1 MGVGFFDL
9 LSSCF
14 IALSVIMIHDGLMIA
29 DWQSA
34 FRYFNGKKKLFK
46 LNQS

>member
-29 DWQSA
+29 DRHRPFDISD
-34 FRYFNGKKKLFK
+34 RK
-46 LNQS
+46 SVV